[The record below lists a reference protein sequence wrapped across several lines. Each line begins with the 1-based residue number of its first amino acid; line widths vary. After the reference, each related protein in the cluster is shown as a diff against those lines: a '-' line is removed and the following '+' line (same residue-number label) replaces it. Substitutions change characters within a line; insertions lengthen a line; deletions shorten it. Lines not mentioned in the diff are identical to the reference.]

1 MPLYFDAFLYDQDE
15 LAQKMRELSRAVATH
30 AELAI
35 IDETTKVEAEQKA
48 KAKLEKEK
56 EDELQWQRTT
66 AAKLREKGYKVFAE
80 MEPAQAGSS
89 GYYYYYDYDYYYYY
103 YYY

>member
-15 LAQKMRELSRAVATH
+15 LAQKMRDLSRAVATR
-30 AELAI
+30 AELAV
-35 IDETTKVEAEQKA
+35 IDETTKVEAERKA

-66 AAKLREKGYKVFAE
+66 AEQLREKGYKVFA
-80 MEPAQAGSS
+80 EPAQAGSS
-89 GYYYYYDYDYYYYY
+89 GYYYYYDYDSYYYYY
-103 YYY
+103 YY